1 MVERTQDA
9 EDRLLSSMFQSA
21 PIIDDGFSRRVM
33 ARIRRQI
40 WVRRLALPV
49 AIILGVAIAAK
60 PAAQLV
66 TIGSQVF
73 GSLAT
78 ELVLPH
84 TALASQMPVFI
95 VVGLGLAFAVL
106 TFRLFEE

>member
-1 MVERTQDA
+1 MVEKMQDA
-9 EDRLLSSMFQSA
+9 EDRLLESMFQSE
-21 PIIDDGFSRRVM
+21 PIVDDGFSHRVM
-33 ARIRRQI
+33 GRIRRQI
-40 WVRRLALPV
+40 WVRRLALPI
-49 AIILGVAIAAK
+49 AMILGVAIAAK
-60 PAAQLV
+60 PAVQLV

-78 ELVLPH
+78 ESVLPNA
-84 TALASQMPVFI
+84 ALASQMPVFV